1 MSIFNYKPIMYADKF
16 MSIKYHHRMKYKL
29 FLLDLDDTLLDF
41 QASEK
46 LCFKETMDK
55 FGFIK
60 SLEDLHKTYKIEN
73 NLLWKQVE
81 SGEIDKDFLKVER
94 FKRTLEHHKIELP
107 PHLMAD
113 YYLDQLPKNVV
124 LIDGA
129 VEALKYLKQFGE
141 IGIITNGIQST
152 QKQRIENSAL
162 QDYIDF
168 IAVSDECGYAK
179 PDVRFFEFTVKKAKL
194 FSKETTIVIGDR
206 IEADILG
213 GNNFGIDTCWFN
225 PKKLESQNGIQ
236 PTFIINSLNEIQNLL

>member
-1 MSIFNYKPIMYADKF
+1 MNIFNHKPIMYADKF
-16 MSIKYHHRMKYKL
+16 LSIKYHYRMKYKL

-60 SLEDLHKTYKIEN
+60 QLEELHKTYKVEN

-81 SGEIDKDFLKVER
+81 RGEIDKDFLKVER
-94 FKRTLEHHKIELP
+94 FKRTLDHHKIELS

-113 YYLDQLPKNVV
+113 YYLEQLPKNVV

-129 VEALKYLKQFGE
+129 VEALKYLKKFGE

-152 QKQRIENSAL
+152 QKQRIDNSEL
-162 QDYIDF
+162 KNYIDF
-168 IAVSDECGYAK
+168 LAVSDECGFAK
-179 PDVRFFEFTVKKAKL
+179 PDVRFFEFTVKRAKH
-194 FSKETTIVIGDR
+194 FSKDTTLVIGDR

-225 PKKLESQNGIQ
+225 PEKNPVKENIH
-236 PTFIINSLNEIQNLL
+236 PTFIINALKEIQNLL

>member
-1 MSIFNYKPIMYADKF
+1 MNADKF
-16 MSIKYHHRMKYKL
+16 MSIKYDHRMKYKL

-60 SLEDLHKTYKIEN
+60 QLEELHKTYKIEN

-81 SGEIDKDFLKVER
+81 RGEIDKDFLKVER
-94 FKRTLEHHKIELP
+94 FKRTLDQHKIEMP
-107 PHLMAD
+107 PHIMAD
-113 YYLDQLPKNVV
+113 YYLEQLPKNVV

-129 VEALKYLKQFGE
+129 LDVLKYLKPFGE

-152 QKQRIENSAL
+152 QRQRIDNSEL
-162 QDYIDF
+162 KNYIDF
-168 IAVSDECGYAK
+168 LAVSDECGFAK
-179 PDVRFFEFTVKKAKL
+179 PDVRFFDFTVKRAKH
-194 FSKETTIVIGDR
+194 FSKDTTIIIGDR

-225 PKKLESQNGIQ
+225 PEKLEVTKGIY
-236 PTFIINSLNEIQNLL
+236 PTFITHSLSEIQNLL

>member
-1 MSIFNYKPIMYADKF
+1 MNADKF
-16 MSIKYHHRMKYKL
+16 MSIKYDHRMKYKL

-60 SLEDLHKTYKIEN
+60 QLEELHKTYKIEN

-81 SGEIDKDFLKVER
+81 RGEIDKDFLKVER
-94 FKRTLEHHKIELP
+94 FKRTLDQHKIEMP
-107 PHLMAD
+107 PHIMAD
-113 YYLDQLPKNVV
+113 YYLEQLPKNVV

-129 VEALKYLKQFGE
+129 LDVLKYLKPFGE

-152 QKQRIENSAL
+152 QRQRIDNSEL
-162 QDYIDF
+162 KNYIDF
-168 IAVSDECGYAK
+168 LAVSDECGFAK
-179 PDVRFFEFTVKKAKL
+179 PDVRFFDFTVKRAKH
-194 FSKETTIVIGDR
+194 FSKDTTIIIGDR

-213 GNNFGIDTCWFN
+213 GNNFGIDSCWFN
-225 PKKLESQNGIQ
+225 PEKLEVTKGIH
-236 PTFIINSLNEIQNLL
+236 PTFIAHSLSEIQNLL